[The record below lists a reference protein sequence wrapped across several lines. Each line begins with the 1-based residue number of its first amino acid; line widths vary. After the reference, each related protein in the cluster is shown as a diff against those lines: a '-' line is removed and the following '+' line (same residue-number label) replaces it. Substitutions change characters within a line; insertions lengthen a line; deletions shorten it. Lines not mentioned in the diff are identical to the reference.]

1 MCHGNDTYDIIS
13 IITITITRTIITIIT
28 YINTFKFDEYQVAYP
43 AARVALGIKS
53 KTNAKLPK
61 FVLHQCLEDIFRYFL
76 MLNRV
81 IVIVENISSAD
92 HSSME
97 ILINLIGS
105 SCCGL
110 IVMTTEPLED
120 VRSVLC
126 FENESDNLSKL
137 HDERKMEEHSPD
149 DFIMFSKLCIT
160 YERIVRSSC
169 TLLIQM
175 NEYSV
180 LDVDQLLCET
190 LKLEVCPDGI
200 PLNVHQLSGGD
211 PFWSRELAHFIE
223 LIGNISDPQF
233 LKFLKSMQNLC
244 IPHAY
249 LSRLMIFCFSL
260 YQSVCLSIF

>member
-1 MCHGNDTYDIIS
+1 
-13 IITITITRTIITIIT
+13 
-28 YINTFKFDEYQVAYP
+28 
-43 AARVALGIKS
+43 
-53 KTNAKLPK
+53 
-61 FVLHQCLEDIFRYFL
+61 

-180 LDVDQLLCET
+180 VDVDQLLCET